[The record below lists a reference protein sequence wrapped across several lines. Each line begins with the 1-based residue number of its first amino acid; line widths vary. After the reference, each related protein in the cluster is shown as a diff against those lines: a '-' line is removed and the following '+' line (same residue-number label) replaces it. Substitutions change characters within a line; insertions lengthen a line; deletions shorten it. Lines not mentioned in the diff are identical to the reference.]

1 MLQRKLL
8 HSCYFI
14 LSIIL
19 ISPGAVLDAQEKSD
33 QDIPSFNEILTLLDY
48 ENVRELYVLREHQAE
63 AYPDDHWGT
72 MSGPGMIGYTG
83 MTPKRLVSHVLEV
96 PVIHIQNEGTLHE
109 QKYDFIYKKGSGNIT
124 ARDRR
129 NLVERIVQELK
140 ITLQSETVKTTSLI
154 ITASDDLNNY
164 IITSGE
170 VQSMT
175 EIVSGSHIY
184 FENVSM
190 DKIVEKLSEE
200 LAPYGYRVINET
212 GVEGPLTLRLN
223 TESLDDF
230 MLDAGQKGLMVD
242 LKERPT
248 QQYTLIP
255 H

>member
-1 MLQRKLL
+1 
-8 HSCYFI
+8 
-14 LSIIL
+14 
-19 ISPGAVLDAQEKSD
+19 
-33 QDIPSFNEILTLLDY
+33 
-48 ENVRELYVLREHQAE
+48 
-63 AYPDDHWGT
+63 
-72 MSGPGMIGYTG
+72 
-83 MTPKRLVSHVLEV
+83 
-96 PVIHIQNEGTLHE
+96 
-109 QKYDFIYKKGSGNIT
+109 
-124 ARDRR
+124 
-129 NLVERIVQELK
+129 
-140 ITLQSETVKTTSLI
+140 
-154 ITASDDLNNY
+154 
-164 IITSGE
+164 
-170 VQSMT
+170 MT